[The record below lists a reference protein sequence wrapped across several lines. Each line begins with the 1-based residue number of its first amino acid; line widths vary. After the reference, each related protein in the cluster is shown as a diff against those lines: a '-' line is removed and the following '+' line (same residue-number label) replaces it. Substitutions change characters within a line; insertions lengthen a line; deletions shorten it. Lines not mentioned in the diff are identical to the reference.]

1 MIIDLK
7 KGWQI
12 LQDVHDA
19 GEILGFYRPG
29 FIGQEQP
36 NQVSEWEDLPE
47 LKHLQLIYAQQPYF
61 GRELRYFNQAPWWYK
76 QEFDVPENPGSY
88 ANLRF
93 TNVDYYCK
101 VWLNG
106 HYLGEHEG
114 YSIPFTFRVDDKIL
128 PGQKN
133 VLVVK
138 VWSPFDKEILNDRQD
153 RRTFMVFR
161 NMVKGTYEH
170 SDTFVQR
177 DANPVGIYGDVTLE
191 ISATAC
197 LTDPPEIG
205 YTLSDDLTVAHIQAK
220 VSIAVVDGESYT
232 LRFTCTDHSTKET
245 VCVREIPVAA
255 TGEYTVEADAKDIRL
270 WNTWDKGGVWLY
282 DMKVELLKGG
292 AVIQSHQESQG
303 FRKIEM
309 VRTPEVTRFYL
320 NGKAFYV
327 RGTSYFPDLYVS
339 NMCYERYK
347 RDLLKVK
354 AAGFNFLRIHVHVDL
369 PEFYELCTELGIGI
383 MQDSEYNWTHP
394 TGDAYADRF
403 IRVYLDTV
411 KMLKR
416 HSSLF
421 CWGCMN
427 EPGFG
432 DPVPNPFSY
441 AMTVNPGPRLYQAV
455 TEMDPTRPAIKGSY
469 CEDDLCSGDSH
480 NYIGSLTRHDSHY
493 ADIYGT
499 KEKLNT
505 EYGFDAPPC
514 EFSLRR
520 CPPAYKRLKGIAD
533 RFDEIW
539 DYQYKLLKYYT
550 EHYRI
555 QKYTPNS
562 GYVHF
567 LFNDMCPQSFYGVY
581 DFWGLPKKGLDAM
594 LESNMPQGVF
604 LKYSRDHVDGIYAVN
619 DDLDAIGDVQVKYVF
634 TDGDGKVISS
644 AVHNLYLGADVAVH
658 VCDVAL
664 KAEDH
669 GTVNCALV
677 LMKNGRVIHSNH
689 YEDLFHM
696 PEHVEGHPDRMSHEV
711 GIRLYFAK

>member
-1 MIIDLK
+1 MILHFQ

-19 GEILGFYRPG
+19 GERIGFFQPG

-47 LKHLQLIYAQQPYF
+47 LKHLQLIYARQPYF

-76 QEFDVPENPGSY
+76 QEFDVPADGFSY
-88 ANLRF
+88 AKLRF
-93 TNVDYYCK
+93 TNVDYYCR

-114 YSIPFTFRVDDKIL
+114 YSVPFSFRVEDHIL

-138 VWSPFDKEILNDRQD
+138 VWSPWDKEILNDRQD

-161 NMVKGTYEH
+161 NLVKGTYEH

-177 DANPVGIYGDVTLE
+177 DANPVGIYGDVSLE
-191 ISATAC
+191 LCSTAC
-197 LTDPPEIG
+197 LADAPEIG
-205 YTLSDDLTVAHIQAK
+205 YTLSEDLKDAHISAK
-220 VSIAVVDGESYT
+220 VSVAILDAERYD
-232 LRFTCTDHSTKET
+232 LRFTCTDHTTKET
-245 VCVREIPVAA
+245 VCVSEISLDS
-255 TGEYTVEADAKDIRL
+255 TGDYTIGAEAKDIRL

-282 DMKVELLKGG
+282 DMKVELLKDGT
-292 AVIQSHQESQG
+292 AVQTHTEIQG
-303 FRKIEM
+303 LRKIEM
-309 VRTPEVTRFYL
+309 VRDTEKTRFYL
-320 NGKAFYV
+320 NGKPFYV

-347 RDLLKVK
+347 RDLLNVK
-354 AAGFNFLRIHVHVDL
+354 AAGFNFLRLHVHVDL
-369 PEFYELCTELGIGI
+369 PMFYELCTELGIGI

-394 TGDAYADRF
+394 KDEAFADRF
-403 IRVYLDTV
+403 IKVYLDTV
-411 KMLKR
+411 NMLKR
-416 HSSLF
+416 HSSMF
-421 CWGCMN
+421 CWVCMN

-432 DPVPNPFSY
+432 DPVPNCHSY
-441 AMTVNPGPRLYQAV
+441 AMTVSPGPKLYKAV
-455 TEMDPTRPAIKGSY
+455 TEADPTRPVIKGSY

-480 NYIGSLTRHDSHY
+480 NYTGSLTRHDGHY
-493 ADIYGT
+493 SDIYGT
-499 KEKLNT
+499 TEKLNT

-514 EFSLRR
+514 LFSLRQ
-520 CPPAYKRLKGIAD
+520 CPPALKRLEKIAD
-533 RFDEIW
+533 RFGEIW

-555 QKYTPNS
+555 QKYAPNS

-567 LFNDMCPQSFYGVY
+567 LFNDMCPQSFYGIY
-581 DFWGLPKKGLDAM
+581 DWWGLPKKGLDAM
-594 LESNMPQGVF
+594 LESNMPVGIF
-604 LKYSRDHVDGIYAVN
+604 LKYSRDHADGIYAVN
-619 DDLDAIGDVQVKYVF
+619 DDLEAVGDVQANYIF
-634 TDGDGKVISS
+634 TDAAGNVITSGS
-644 AVHNLYLGADVAVH
+644 CSLQLGADTAVH
-658 VCDVAL
+658 VCDTPL

-669 GTVNCALV
+669 DVVNCTL
-677 LMKNGRVIHSNH
+677 LLIKNGRVIHSNH

-696 PEHVEGHPDRMSHEV
+696 PEHVEGHPERMSHEI

>member
-1 MIIDLK
+1 MIMHFQ

-12 LQDVHDA
+12 LQDVNDA
-19 GEILGFYRPG
+19 GEILEFYKPG
-29 FIGQEQP
+29 FIGQEHA

-76 QEFDVPENPGSY
+76 QEFDVPADAGSY
-88 ANLRF
+88 AKLRF
-93 TNVDYYCK
+93 TNVDYFCK

-114 YSIPFTFRVDDKIL
+114 YSVPFSFRVDDKIL

-133 VLVVK
+133 TLTVK
-138 VWSPFDKEILNDRQD
+138 VWSPWETKILDDRQD
-153 RRTFMVFR
+153 RRTYMVLR
-161 NMVKGTYEH
+161 NLVKGTYEH

-191 ISATAC
+191 LCGTAC
-197 LTDPPEIG
+197 LADAPEIG
-205 YTLSDDLTVAHIQAK
+205 YTLSDDLKDAHICVKA
-220 VSIAVVDGESYT
+220 AVERISGENYA
-232 LRFTCTDHSTKET
+232 LRLTCTDHTTKET
-245 VCVREIPVAA
+245 VCVSEIPV
-255 TGEYTVEADAKDIRL
+255 TGTGAYVIEADAKDIRL

-282 DMKVELLKGG
+282 DMKVELLQAG
-292 AVIQSHQESQG
+292 ASVQTHKEAQG
-303 FRKIEM
+303 FRKIEA
-309 VRTPEVTRFYL
+309 VRTPEITRFYL

-347 RDLLKVK
+347 RDLLKIK

-369 PEFYELCTELGIGI
+369 PIFYELCTELGIGI

-394 TGDAYADRF
+394 FDEAFTNRF
-403 IRVYLDTV
+403 VRVLTDTV
-411 KMLKR
+411 NMLKR
-416 HSSLF
+416 HTSMF
-421 CWGCMN
+421 CWVCMN

-432 DPVPNPFSY
+432 GPVPTHMSH
-441 AMTVNPGPRLYQAV
+441 AMTVIPGPQMYAAV
-455 TEMDPTRPAIKGSY
+455 TAADPTRPVIKGSF
-469 CEDDLCSGDSH
+469 CEDDPTSGDSH
-480 NYIGSLTRHDSHY
+480 NYTGSLTNHQGHY
-493 ADIYGT
+493 SDIYGT
-499 KEKLNT
+499 TEKLNS

-514 EFSLRR
+514 VFSLRN
-520 CPPAYKRLKGIAD
+520 CPPAMKRLSGIAD
-533 RFDEIW
+533 RFGEIQ

-555 QKYTPNS
+555 QKYAPNS

-567 LFNDMCPQSFYGVY
+567 LFNDMCPQSFYGIY
-581 DFWGLPKKGLDAM
+581 DYWGLPKKGLDAM

-619 DDLDAIGDVQVKYVF
+619 DDLEEIGDVQVKYVF
-634 TDGDGKVISS
+634 TDGDGKVIVSG
-644 AVHNLYLGADVAVH
+644 VHDLHMGADSAVH

-669 GTVNCALV
+669 DVVNCALL

-696 PEHVEGHPDRMSHEV
+696 PDHVEGHPDRMSHEV
-711 GIRLYFAK
+711 GIRLYFA